1 MDERSPRQP
10 DSSGPPEETDENPAH
25 APRPENPYRIPRRPQ
40 GAPPTDP
47 FGPGGHQPPR
57 PTDPAPPPGSAFGA
71 PPESLSHERPDDA
84 WGAPPREDSAPHA
97 WADPRPEEQPDDAW
111 GAPPHG
117 GSAPHAWADPRPEQ
131 RPAASWSGPEGS
143 DAPDR
148 SWDAPRSGGSPTDSW
163 DAPSAPG
170 PNRPEGWDTP
180 YPSAQG
186 PAGGWSDHG
195 GGAPGGPG
203 PAHDSWQE
211 PSPTGYEAPSGRDG
225 SWDEDPYPGGPVH
238 HGDTPYPGGPPEPE
252 YEAAA
257 SAPRSGQRPAEGFE
271 YLYGGASPGGPGGP
285 GHPDGPDYSGAEG
298 YDPAPPPPRRSR
310 RGLVIGVVSAVVV
323 LLLVGGAASW
333 YVLTMPRPEETTAE
347 YEAAWEAQDYERLAA
362 VTTGGDAASVL
373 SGIDAGLGIES
384 LDVEVGAP
392 STEGGGGSASYE
404 VTVSL
409 TNAGDWGWEGEL
421 PLVREDGE
429 WWVDFSPEVAYPG
442 LGEGQVLARTA
453 VWGERGHILAA
464 DGTRID
470 TTDVSGS
477 LQMLAGSLGEATE
490 EDVER
495 LGPAYSVGDTIGV
508 GGLQRTYEE
517 RLAGE
522 AATTIVM
529 ADAAAAEDPAS
540 LEVTEENTVA
550 TLDGSDGEDITTS
563 IDMAVQDAASNAII
577 GSGDPAGMVALR
589 PSTGEILAAVNVPG
603 GMNRAFEGQYAPGS
617 TFKVVSYSALLDNG
631 VGVDTPMNCTE
642 EYDPGGWTF
651 TNAGGAAYG
660 AQSMTQA
667 FATSCNTALVQQVV
681 DRIDPGILQASAEQF
696 GMNAPLDVGVPT
708 FEPSFPT
715 PDGNVLLGAQSIGQ
729 GQILTSPLH
738 MATVP
743 AAVADGSWRHPVLVT
758 DPVREG
764 MPEPRP
770 VTHADTLRT
779 MMRAVV
785 TEGTAKD
792 LSFQG
797 EVYGKTGTA
806 EYGTPEDADED
817 GNLPS
822 HAWMIG
828 FKGDVAFA
836 VVVEGG
842 GGGSSVAGPLAVK
855 FANAL

>member
-10 DSSGPPEETDENPAH
+10 DSSGPPEESDETPAH

-40 GAPPTDP
+40 GAPPPTDTT
-47 FGPGGHQPPR
+47 GLSGYKHAR
-57 PTDPAPPPGSAFGA
+57 PTDSVAPSGPAFGTLPEDFGSA
-71 PPESLSHERPDDA
+71 
-84 WGAPPREDSAPHA
+84 
-97 WADPRPEEQPDDAW
+97 
-111 GAPPHG
+111 
-117 GSAPHAWADPRPEQ
+117 
-131 RPAASWSGPEGS
+131 
-143 DAPDR
+143 DR
-148 SWDAPRSGGSPTDSW
+148 SWDTPRDDGSSA
-163 DAPSAPG
+163 DAWESLSTSDPH
-170 PNRPEGWDTP
+170 RPEHWNTP
-180 YPSAQG
+180 YPAAQG
-186 PAGGWSDHG
+186 PAGGWSG
-195 GGAPGGPG
+195 PTGEAPGGPR
-203 PAHDSWQE
+203 PVQDSWQE
-211 PSPTGYEAPSGRDG
+211 PSSVGHEAPSGHDG
-225 SWDEDPYPGGPVH
+225 SWDDAPYRGEPVH
-238 HGDTPYPGGPPEPE
+238 HGDTPYPGGAPHPEGSPYPESDPYPANASSPE
-252 YEAAA
+252 YAPESPAA
-257 SAPRSGQRPAEGFE
+257 SGPQSGQRPAEGFE
-271 YLYGGASPGGPGGP
+271 YLYGGGAAPGGPN
-285 GHPDGPDYSGAEG
+285 GPDRPDDGD
-298 YDPAPPPPRRSR
+298 YDPAPPPPPPPPPRKSR

-333 YVLTMPRPEETTAE
+333 YVLTLPEPGEATAE
-347 YEAAWEAQDYERLAA
+347 YEAAWEAQDYERLAS

-373 SGIDAGLGIES
+373 SGIDSGLGIES
-384 LDVEVGAP
+384 LDVEVSTP
-392 STEGGGGSASYE
+392 TTEGSSGSASYE

-409 TNAGDWGWEGEL
+409 TNAGDWGWKGEL

-453 VWGERGHILAA
+453 VWGERGQILAA
-464 DGTRID
+464 DGTPLD
-470 TTDVSGS
+470 GSVSGS
-477 LQMLAGSLGEATE
+477 LQMIAGSLGEATA

-495 LGPAYSVGDTIGV
+495 LGPAYSVGDTVGV
-508 GGLQRTYEE
+508 SGLQRTYEE

-529 ADAAAAEDPAS
+529 ADADAAEDTSS

-550 TLDGSDGEDITTS
+550 TLDGADGEDITTS

-577 GSGDPAGMVALR
+577 GSNDPAGMVALR

-603 GMNRAFEGQYAPGS
+603 GMNRAFQGQYAPGS
-617 TFKVVSYSALLDNG
+617 TFKVVSYSALLDG
-631 VGVDTPMNCTE
+631 GMTTDAPMDCSK

-660 AQSMTQA
+660 AQSMTEA

-681 DRIDPGILQASAEQF
+681 ERLDANTLQASAEQF
-696 GMNAPLDVGVPT
+696 GMNAPLDIGVPA

-715 PDGNVLLGAQSIGQ
+715 PEGRVLLGAQSIGQ
-729 GQILTSPLH
+729 GQILTTPLH

-743 AAVADGSWRHPVLVT
+743 AAVADGSWRHPVLVK

-764 MPEPRP
+764 TPEPRP
-770 VTHADTLRT
+770 ITHADALRT

-785 TEGTAKD
+785 TEGTAKS
-792 LSFQG
+792 LPFQG
-797 EVYGKTGTA
+797 EVHGKTGTA
-806 EYGTPEDADED
+806 EYGTAEDADEE

>member
-1 MDERSPRQP
+1 MAP
-10 DSSGPPEETDENPAH
+10 SGP
-25 APRPENPYRIPRRPQ
+25 
-40 GAPPTDP
+40 
-47 FGPGGHQPPR
+47 
-57 PTDPAPPPGSAFGA
+57 AFGA
-71 PPESLSHERPDDA
+71 PPEAAAHGRHANAWDPPPAPD
-84 WGAPPREDSAPHA
+84 PS
-97 WADPRPEEQPDDAW
+97 RPE
-111 GAPPHG
+111 
-117 GSAPHAWADPRPEQ
+117 
-131 RPAASWSGPEGS
+131 
-143 DAPDR
+143 
-148 SWDAPRSGGSPTDSW
+148 
-163 DAPSAPG
+163 
-170 PNRPEGWDTP
+170 NWDTP

-186 PAGGWSDHG
+186 PAGGWGDPTRE
-195 GGAPGGPG
+195 APDSPR
-203 PAHDSWQE
+203 PAHGSWQE
-211 PSPTGYEAPSGRDG
+211 PSPGGHEAPSGHG
-225 SWDEDPYPGGPVH
+225 GAWDDAPYRSEPVH
-238 HGDTPYPGGPPEPE
+238 HGATPYPGSAPHPESVPE
-252 YEAAA
+252 NLAA
-257 SAPRSGQRPAEGFE
+257 SAPQSGQRPSEGFE
-271 YLYGGASPGGPGGP
+271 YLYSGGAAPRG
-285 GHPDGPDYSGAEG
+285 PDGPDYPDYPDYPEDEG
-298 YDPAPPPPRRSR
+298 YGPPPPPPRKSR
-310 RGLVIGVVSAVVV
+310 RGLVVGIVSAVVV

-333 YVLTMPRPEETTAE
+333 YVLTLPQPEEATAE

-373 SGIDAGLGIES
+373 SGIDSGLGIES

-392 STEGGGGSASYE
+392 SAEGGAGSAPYE

-409 TNAGDWGWEGEL
+409 ANAGDWGWEGEL
-421 PLVREDGE
+421 PLIREDGQ
-429 WWVDFSPEVAYPG
+429 WWVNFSPEVAYPG

-453 VWGERGHILAA
+453 VWGERGQILAA

-470 TTDVSGS
+470 ASGVSGS
-477 LQMLAGSLGEATE
+477 LQMLVGSLGEATE

-495 LGPAYSVGDTIGV
+495 LGPAYGVGDTIGV

-522 AATTIVM
+522 AATTIVT

-603 GMNRAFEGQYAPGS
+603 GLNRAFEGQYAPGS

-631 VGVDTPMNCTE
+631 MTVDAPMDCSE

-660 AQSMTQA
+660 AQSMTEA

-681 DRIDPGILQASAEQF
+681 DRLDANTLRASAEQF
-696 GMNAPLDVGVPT
+696 GMNAPLDIGVPT
-708 FEPSFPT
+708 FEPSFPA
-715 PDGNVLLGAQSIGQ
+715 PEGSVLLGAQSIGQ
-729 GQILTSPLH
+729 GQILTTPLH

-758 DPVREG
+758 APVREG

-770 VTHADTLRT
+770 IAHADALRT

-785 TEGTAKD
+785 TEGTAES
-792 LSFQG
+792 LPFQG
-797 EVYGKTGTA
+797 EVHGKTGTA
-806 EYGTPEDADED
+806 EYGTPADADDD

-842 GGGSSVAGPLAVK
+842 GGGSAVAGPLAAK